1 MLSFLMNIVEATRIL
16 EDVLSIEE
24 ALLKQY
30 ADNSNRKEFKRML
43 ENDIE
48 ALKIII
54 SYIKSGSVI
63 ETKSKILLQLGEM
76 IKRNEKYIDNAN
88 SRNINEL
95 DYFDCYS
102 DKFHNNELID
112 RLNIEIAA
120 FQFVSEMIEG

>member
-1 MLSFLMNIVEATRIL
+1 MNIVEATRIL